1 MGVLARRQLWEVA
14 VDQHGYITLDDAQK
28 LGISQ
33 PTVAMLAHRGTLEHL
48 ARGVYRFAHFPTSP
62 AGPYLEAVLWTGQP
76 RACLS
81 HDTALA
87 LHELCDINPGRI
99 QVTIPKGRRIR
110 RAGGNLYVV
119 HQQDLDD
126 EQIGWWERV
135 RIVTAGIAIEQ
146 CIDTGVPTYLIKQ
159 ALDTAAR
166 RGAVRPGDLDRL
178 NATLQVRND

>member
-48 ARGVYRFAHFPTSP
+48 AKGVYRFAHFPTSP

-135 RIVTAGIAIEQ
+135 PIVTIGMAIEQ

-178 NATLQVRND
+178 NATLQARND

>member
-135 RIVTAGIAIEQ
+135 PIVTIGMAIEQ

>member
-1 MGVLARRQLWEVA
+1 MGVLARRELWEVA
-14 VDQHGYITLDDAQK
+14 VDQHGYFTLDDAQK

-48 ARGVYRFAHFPTSP
+48 ARGVYRFVDFPTSP
-62 AGPYLEAVLWTGQP
+62 AGPYLEAVLWTGQL

-99 QVTIPKGRRIR
+99 HLTVPKGRRLR
-110 RAGGNLYVV
+110 RAGGDLYVV

-135 RIVTAGIAIEQ
+135 PIVTIGMAIEQ

-159 ALDTAAR
+159 ALDSASR

-178 NATLQVRND
+178 NATLQARND

>member
-1 MGVLARRQLWEVA
+1 MGILARRELWAVG
-14 VDQHGYITLDDAQK
+14 VDQHGYITLDDAER

-33 PTVAMLAHRGTLEHL
+33 PTVAMLARRGTLEHL
-48 ARGVYRFAHFPTSP
+48 ARGVYRFADFPTSA

-99 QVTIPKGRRIR
+99 HVTVPKGRRLR
-110 RAGGNLYVV
+110 RAGGDLYVV
-119 HQQDLDD
+119 HRQDLDD

-135 RIVTAGIAIEQ
+135 RIVTVGTAIAQGI
-146 CIDTGVPTYLIKQ
+146 DSGVPTYLVTQ

-166 RGAVRPGDLDRL
+166 RGAVLSGDLDRL
-178 NATLQVRND
+178 NAALEARNG

>member
-1 MGVLARRQLWEVA
+1 MGILARRELWDVG
-14 VDQHGYITLDDAQK
+14 VDQHGYITLDDAER

-48 ARGVYRFAHFPTSP
+48 ARGVYRFVDFPTSP
-62 AGPYLEAVLWTGQP
+62 AGPYLEAVLWTGQSQ
-76 RACLS
+76 ACLS

-99 QVTIPKGRRIR
+99 HVTVPKGRRLR

-119 HQQDLDD
+119 HQQELDD

-135 RIVTAGIAIEQ
+135 RIVTVGMAIEQ
-146 CIDTGVPTYLIKQ
+146 CIDSGVPTYLVKQ
-159 ALDTAAR
+159 ALETAAR
-166 RGAVRPGDLDRL
+166 RGAVRSGDLDRL
-178 NATLQVRND
+178 SATLGARNG

>member
-48 ARGVYRFAHFPTSP
+48 ARGVYRFAHFPTPP

-135 RIVTAGIAIEQ
+135 PIVTVGMAIEQ
-146 CIDTGVPTYLIKQ
+146 CIDSGVPTYLIKQ
-159 ALDTAAR
+159 ALETAAR

-178 NATLQVRND
+178 NATLQARND